1 MNKITK
7 NFFHLNILLITCC
20 ILCLICYDFIGGLWL
35 KGITSSWFVL
45 LGAVNLI
52 YAKKMALKMSHFLLL
67 MQLSLFLGLC
77 GDVLLGIQFIAGVF
91 AFGLGH
97 AFYLIAFYTLEKFC
111 IKDIFISICIACIS
125 VFIIVGTPFIQ
136 VENPFLE
143 KILLVY
149 AVIISCM
156 LGKAISNVFTGKT
169 LYRRLILLG
178 SILFWFSDVI
188 LVFEIFGTNNRITWI
203 LCSYTYWPA
212 QVILAFSI
220 FHYIKE
226 QCQEI

>member
-178 SILFWFSDVI
+178 SILI
-188 LVFEIFGTNNRITWI
+188 LVLR
-203 LCSYTYWPA
+203 CYTC
-212 QVILAFSI
+212 L
-220 FHYIKE
+220 
-226 QCQEI
+226 